1 MAKKRNV
8 WEAFVR
14 RLYYKY
20 FSQNILYELQIR
32 ARNEAVDYV
41 QNNMND
47 AVIFESQKEIIEYA
61 IKNCRQQGNYLEFGV
76 ATGRSINTIAS
87 FIPNGAKVYGFDTFE
102 GLPEDWAGHNAVSG
116 TFKQACL
123 PKVLKN
129 VVLIKGLFLR
139 IRCRTLKSKCLMILV
154 FATLIATCTVQP
166 KQF

>member
-47 AVIFESQKEIIEYA
+47 AVIFESQKAIIEYA
-61 IKNCRQQGNYLEFGV
+61 IKNCRHKGIIWSLALQQ
-76 ATGRSINTIAS
+76 A
-87 FIPNGAKVYGFDTFE
+87 D
-102 GLPEDWAGHNAVSG
+102 
-116 TFKQACL
+116 Q
-123 PKVLKN
+123 
-129 VVLIKGLFLR
+129 
-139 IRCRTLKSKCLMILV
+139 
-154 FATLIATCTVQP
+154 
-166 KQF
+166 

>member
-47 AVIFESQKEIIEYA
+47 AVIFESQNEIIEYA
-61 IKNCRQQGNYLEFGV
+61 IKNCR
-76 ATGRSINTIAS
+76 
-87 FIPNGAKVYGFDTFE
+87 
-102 GLPEDWAGHNAVSG
+102 
-116 TFKQACL
+116 
-123 PKVLKN
+123 
-129 VVLIKGLFLR
+129 
-139 IRCRTLKSKCLMILV
+139 
-154 FATLIATCTVQP
+154 
-166 KQF
+166 